1 MYTVG
6 SSSNVNSFSIIQP
19 DVGTSP
25 TADSSNDTL
34 ILTSSDNSITITG
47 DSTTDTID
55 IVLAGVAGGDVVGPA
70 SSTDSAIALFDGTTG
85 KLLKNSSITVSSG
98 AISGVDSVTTTT
110 SNGSLTLTANGT
122 GTVTLGSDLRT
133 AAHSIRLGSADNS
146 NITYDGA
153 NLVISPNNSVA
164 TPTVIIGPS
173 SASITGALRLS
184 KLALF
189 GSSIS
194 SVALINMAASISTE
208 RQGMAGTIQYS
219 GSGANG
225 SYIVSNYNDAGT
237 SATFTCNGQY
247 ASVTA
252 VSGFTHTTNYT
263 QNALRGEGG
272 IDSAISIASGTYTLS
287 GLRVNPTTNGVG
299 SGNSGGTVRT
309 YGILQEAITAFTG
322 VSTNLIMGGFFNDDL
337 CVKSDTKLVLESSQ
351 TVKGDSYLVFNS
363 STTDMD
369 VFIDNTQVWNWD
381 NDLNRSEVV
390 LSTKAGTSTTYAK
403 VGGTIDVNTTAV
415 GNVGTGEDDLIT
427 FSVPANTLAT
437 NGDRIQFQMA
447 GTFAANANAKQVKI
461 KYGATTLLATGALL
475 FNGADWTATGT
486 IIRTGAATQKAYCNF
501 VSGSTL
507 LSSTADYTTP
517 AETLSGAV
525 TLKATGEA
533 TSNNDITQELNIVEF
548 HPNE

>member
-19 DVGTSP
+19 DAGTSP
-25 TADSSNDTL
+25 TADSATDTL
-34 ILTSSDNSITITG
+34 ILTSSDASITITG
-47 DSTTDTID
+47 DSSTDTID
-55 IVLAGVAGGDVVGPA
+55 FVLAGVAGGDVVGPA

-133 AAHSIRLGSADNS
+133 SSNSIRVGLADNA
-146 NITYDGA
+146 NISFDGT
-153 NLVISPNNSVA
+153 NLVINPSNVA
-164 TPTVIIGPS
+164 NPTLIIGTS
-173 SASITGALRLS
+173 SAAITGNLRLN
-184 KLALF
+184 KLAVF

-194 SVALINMAASISTE
+194 TVAIVNMAASISTE
-208 RQGMAGTIQYS
+208 RQGIAGTISYS

-225 SYIVSNYNDAGT
+225 SYIVSSYNDAGT
-237 SATFTCNGQY
+237 AATFTCNGHY
-247 ASVTA
+247 ASVMA
-252 VSGFTHTTNYT
+252 ASGFTHTTSYI

-272 IDSAISIASGTYTLS
+272 IDAAISISSGTYNLV

-322 VSTNLIMGGFFNDDL
+322 VSTNLIMGAFFSDDV

-351 TVKGDSYLVFNS
+351 TSKGDSYLVFNS

-437 NGDRIQFQMA
+437 NGDRIQFQMS